1 MGAQGCRETCG
12 LAGVLPPWHDGCH
25 GSPVWCGFPLVGRYR
40 PPLDRRSRGLR
51 KGQCPLTPDCV
62 LFAQGRK
69 KTFGLAGVLPPWHDG
84 CHGSPV
90 WCGFPLVGRYR
101 PPLDRRSRGLRKG
114 QCPLTPDCV
123 LFAQGR
129 KKTFGLAGVLPP
141 WHDGCHGSPVWCGF
155 PLVGRYRPPSGDR
168 PFGSQ
173 QGPVSFRKNVGS
185 LRCRNIQLHVATFQP
200 PLPL

>member
-1 MGAQGCRETCG
+1 MRLGRGFTAVARRVPRLAGLVWIPAGWPVQTATRQKVSWLAQGAVPLDLGLRAMGAQGCRETCG

-40 PPLDRRSRGLR
+40 LPLDRRSRGLR
-51 KGQCPLTPDCV
+51 KGQ
-62 LFAQGRK
+62 R
-69 KTFGLAGVLPPWHDG
+69 
-84 CHGSPV
+84 
-90 WCGFPLVGRYR
+90 
-101 PPLDRRSRGLRKG
+101 
-114 QCPLTPDCV
+114 PLTPDCV

-168 PFGSQ
+168 PSGSQ

-200 PLPL
+200 PL